1 MKTVVVLG
9 AGFAGLKTV
18 VALQKK
24 FREQVKIILVD
35 RNPYHYETI
44 RLYDVATGEIPYT
57 GMSYE
62 INDEINPKM
71 TTVIMD

>member
-24 FREQVKIILVD
+24 LREQVKMKQFAYMKWLLAKF
-35 RNPYHYETI
+35 PTLGCHMK
-44 RLYDVATGEIPYT
+44 L
-57 GMSYE
+57 M
-62 INDEINPKM
+62 M
-71 TTVIMD
+71 

>member
-24 FREQVKIILVD
+24 LREQVKIILVD
-35 RNPYHYETI
+35 LAPSI
-44 RLYDVATGEIPYT
+44 CPTGT
-57 GMSYE
+57 A
-62 INDEINPKM
+62 
-71 TTVIMD
+71 